1 MPIQIIDEWEV
12 SIRPCELNNF
22 ADIFGS
28 HPKLGGTNEISEIMK
43 FLRQTGLNL
52 IEFIDSP
59 IDY

>member
-43 FLRQTGLNL
+43 F
-52 IEFIDSP
+52 
-59 IDY
+59 